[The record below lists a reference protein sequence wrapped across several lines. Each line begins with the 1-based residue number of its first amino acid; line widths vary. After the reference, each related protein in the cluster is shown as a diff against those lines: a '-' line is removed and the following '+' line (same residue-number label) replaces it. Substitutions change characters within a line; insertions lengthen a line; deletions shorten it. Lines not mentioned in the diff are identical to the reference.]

1 MPDFGVKLDIKV
13 GNLGTRNVELAFEVT
28 GVLWD

>member
-1 MPDFGVKLDIKV
+1 MPDFGVKLDKV